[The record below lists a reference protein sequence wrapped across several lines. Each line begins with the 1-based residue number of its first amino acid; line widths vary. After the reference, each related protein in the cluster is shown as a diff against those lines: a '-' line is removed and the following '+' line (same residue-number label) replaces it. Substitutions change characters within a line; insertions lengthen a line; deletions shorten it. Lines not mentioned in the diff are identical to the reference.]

1 MAAMKQA
8 LRKQEKPEEKELKSM
23 EINKDT
29 GRTELSMD
37 ELETVNAGSWLGNI
51 WNKIKSFGGGSGC
64 TDCIDNQ

>member
-37 ELETVNAGSWLGNI
+37 ELEMVNAGSWLGKI
-51 WNKIKSFGGGSGC
+51 WNKIKSFGGDSGC